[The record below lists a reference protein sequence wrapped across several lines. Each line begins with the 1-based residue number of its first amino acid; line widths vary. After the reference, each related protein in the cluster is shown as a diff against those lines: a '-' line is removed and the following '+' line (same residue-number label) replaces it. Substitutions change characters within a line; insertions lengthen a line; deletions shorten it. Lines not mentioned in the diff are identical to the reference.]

1 MSYRLQIDPSGRASC
16 RGACKEK
23 IEKGRRNHSIGTR
36 IPPARAAPPKC
47 LAHHARSLRFG
58 SAPPLGSPYDSF
70 FWRKLCCMTKRVCQN
85 AMAAHGSIDNIPGF
99 DGLDESQRAEVR
111 IVFDNL
117 LNTEARPPAT
127 TTTKKKKAEPEADQE
142 ADELPEPA
150 DEAAAAPAQVGTKR
164 KKQASTKK
172 SDKAR
177 ACPHLTMSEP
187 RRVKHRPLCVR
198 SVYTGDRQACGQQ
211 GSRGGGGGGRR
222 KGDQGEGR
230 GQPELA
236 RGARQQAPERVSA
249 GRLGVA
255 GAHGSC
261 ASNLLGGNATSEYRG

>member
-1 MSYRLQIDPSGRASC
+1 
-16 RGACKEK
+16 
-23 IEKGRRNHSIGTR
+23 
-36 IPPARAAPPKC
+36 
-47 LAHHARSLRFG
+47 
-58 SAPPLGSPYDSF
+58 
-70 FWRKLCCMTKRVCQN
+70 
-85 AMAAHGSIDNIPGF
+85 MAAHGSIDNIPGF

-117 LNTEARPPAT
+117 LNTEAGPPAT

-222 KGDQGEGR
+222 KGAQGEGR

-249 GRLGVA
+249 GRLGVD